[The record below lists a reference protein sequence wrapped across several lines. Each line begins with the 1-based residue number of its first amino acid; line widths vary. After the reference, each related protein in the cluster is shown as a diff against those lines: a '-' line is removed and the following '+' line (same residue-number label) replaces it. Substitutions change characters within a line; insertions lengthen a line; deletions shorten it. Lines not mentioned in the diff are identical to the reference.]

1 MEIGVALQPADE
13 KGRTLLGSRT
23 APLPDTQDRSVLAP
37 GRGKREVRSADPAA
51 SIGEREALVLI
62 RADPAASIGEREALV
77 LIRDVRRWQGRT
89 RSRSRMAAAP
99 PTASC
104 GACRGSG
111 CTSSPSPS
119 PTRMPTGSAGRY
131 RDAT

>member
-1 MEIGVALQPADE
+1 MEIGVVLQPADE

-37 GRGKREVRSADPAA
+37 GRGEREVRSADPAA
-51 SIGEREALVLI
+51 SSGEREAL
-62 RADPAASIGEREALV
+62 AP
-77 LIRDVRRWQGRT
+77 IRDVRRWQGRT
-89 RSRSRMAAAP
+89 RSRWGMAAAP